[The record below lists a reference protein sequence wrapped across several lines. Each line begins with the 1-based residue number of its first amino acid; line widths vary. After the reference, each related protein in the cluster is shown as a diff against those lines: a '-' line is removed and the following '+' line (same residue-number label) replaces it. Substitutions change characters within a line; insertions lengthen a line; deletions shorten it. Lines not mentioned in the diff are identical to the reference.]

1 MLRVFN
7 PINSDPASLEL
18 VPYTKLSQSA
28 VWNISRELE
37 LVLAQYFSQPVVTS
51 GDISARLKC
60 LIFVFLNLFL
70 IIAPADDQCRQ
81 LVPNST
87 RHMAIL

>member
-1 MLRVFN
+1 MLSVFN
-7 PINSDPASLEL
+7 PINPDPASLDL
-18 VPYTKLSQSA
+18 VPYTESSQSA

-37 LVLAQYFSQPVVTS
+37 LILAQHFSQPVVTS

-70 IIAPADDQCRQ
+70 IIVSADDQCRQ
-81 LVPNST
+81 LVPNSM
-87 RHMAIL
+87 RYMAIL